1 MSSGFLFWP
10 PALAI
15 ASGAE
20 TLPIITITDVAG
32 GGVGGWSTNLF
43 APGTQIFFS
52 NPLNRAYEIAGGP
65 AVFPDTLREEFGV
78 ARYPEGY
85 IGGSRVALCCNQP
98 IQYFYTPPTLP
109 FFDPNP
115 SFTFDAVLR
124 GAEVACVEILPGFSR
139 PCGDFPIN
147 VADVHVNIPGR
158 VTLNFVGP
166 DLGYYHLVSGTF
178 TPLPEPATWA
188 FTAAALLVLGVL
200 RSRVNG
206 SRRRLQRAPSPNV
219 VAGASL
225 ACFR

>member
-1 MSSGFLFWP
+1 MEHKPVRPWYPDLFLKPAEQSLRNSGRP
-10 PALAI
+10 
-15 ASGAE
+15 
-20 TLPIITITDVAG
+20 
-32 GGVGGWSTNLF
+32 GGVS
-43 APGTQIFFS
+43 
-52 NPLNRAYEIAGGP
+52 
-65 AVFPDTLREEFGV
+65 
-78 ARYPEGY
+78 RYPARG
-85 IGGSRVALCCNQP
+85 IRRGAIPGGLHRRIPGGTVCNQP